1 MKNPLRP
8 EGMRVWVIRVDNPFF
23 VPPFTE
29 RKEVKMR
36 NTDIS
41 GYLVR
46 VLFVLLVAGIAVAPV
61 LGEQGT
67 DEESDPGVAAPDEGS
82 AVIVMTSA
90 GPVAVEDLVP
100 PYPPGWEPPRSPA
113 VQGGLYPATAF
124 DPASNTLILY
134 PGWNLVSTPLWLA
147 DGHDTMMAI
156 FGGVDTAAHSALRY
170 NGSSSHWEAM
180 GPLDEFRPL
189 EGVWIYA
196 NGSYRIPLY
205 LKPAQE
211 QTAATTHLYSG
222 WNVVGF
228 WDVHQACARDM
239 LLPLGSAWATATG
252 YDAGVQDYEVSM
264 VNGGTGS
271 SSDQRLMFPG
281 KAYWVYMTAEEDL
294 IRSYYRSY
302 SYCAEWVGDYH
313 GTQAPLAWADEEAEG
328 FYDTL
333 AGSSSWTGRFI
344 NGNDAAMERHW
355 KDPAF
360 GGVDSNYIDNTHLAF
375 FVGHGGTDGFVFGT
389 AADDYNLDY
398 DEARWGNTKTDWIVL
413 GSCNTLNAS
422 TCRENWEDAFEG
434 LHSICGFDT
443 IGGTHPDMGWYFA
456 QQLMNGE
463 TIWDAWSAATD
474 QYVFPNDGSLRS
486 AILAA
491 DIDGDLNTPD
501 CLDDHIY
508 GYGSSIN
515 PPGDPPGFQ
524 YDVNLCMEE

>member
-1 MKNPLRP
+1 
-8 EGMRVWVIRVDNPFF
+8 
-23 VPPFTE
+23 
-29 RKEVKMR
+29 MR

-46 VLFVLLVAGIAVAPV
+46 ALIVLLVAGIAVAPV
-61 LGEQGT
+61 LGEEQQETDNPVSET
-67 DEESDPGVAAPDEGS
+67 DEKPDPGIAAPNGEGTAAVAAS
-82 AVIVMTSA
+82 T
-90 GPVAVEDLVP
+90 GPIAVEDLVP
-100 PYPPGWEPPRSPA
+100 PYPPGWEPSRSPA

-147 DGHDTMMAI
+147 DGHDTMIAV
-156 FGGVDTAAHSALRY
+156 FDEVDTAGHSIFRY
-170 NGSSSHWEAM
+170 NCSSSQWEAM

-189 EGVWIYA
+189 EGIWIYA
-196 NGSYRIPLY
+196 NKSYQIPLH
-205 LKPAQE
+205 LKPTQE
-211 QTAATTHLYSG
+211 QTSATKHLSSG

-239 LLPLGSAWATATG
+239 LLPLGSAWATAIG

-271 SSDQRLMFPG
+271 HSDQRLMFPG
-281 KAYWVYMTAEEDL
+281 KAYWVCMTGEGDL

-302 SYCAEWVGDYH
+302 SFCAEWVGDYH
-313 GTQAPLAWADEEAEG
+313 GMQDVIPCADEEAEG
-328 FYDTL
+328 FYNTL
-333 AGSSSWTGRFI
+333 DWSSSWTGQFI
-344 NGNDAAMERHW
+344 NGNDTAMERHW

-360 GGVDSNYIDNTHLAF
+360 GGVDSDYIDNTHLAF
-375 FVGHGGTDGFVFGT
+375 FTGHGWEGGFVFGT
-389 AADDYNLDY
+389 AADDYELNY
-398 DEARWGNTKTDWIVL
+398 SEARWGNTKTDWIIL
-413 GSCNTLNAS
+413 GSCNTLNES
-422 TCRENWEDAFEG
+422 TYRENWEDAFEG

-443 IGGTHPDMGWYFA
+443 MGAAHPDMGWYFA

-491 DIDGDLNTPD
+491 DIDGDLSTPD
-501 CLDDHIY
+501 CLNDHIY

-515 PPGDPPGFQ
+515 PPGDPPAFQ
-524 YDVNLCMEE
+524 YVTKPCIREI